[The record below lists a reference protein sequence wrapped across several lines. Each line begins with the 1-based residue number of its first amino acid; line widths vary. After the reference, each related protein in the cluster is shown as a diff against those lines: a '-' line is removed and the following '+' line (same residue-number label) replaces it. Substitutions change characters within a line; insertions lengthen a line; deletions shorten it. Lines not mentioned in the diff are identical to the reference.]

1 MRSFSQGPV
10 LLPLLLLSATLN
22 TPNGDLFHYGFL
34 FGWVRR
40 PRVSNNDIMRIVT
53 ASFSIVFTSENV
65 SLCPLD
71 ECGRSSEASFTENWC
86 LLRDSFLPKCPET
99 LSLRSLN
106 RVMWSRKMWSPPRC
120 SCSLLTFVT
129 LGQWP
134 QLVEINKP
142 GTHLFTLG
150 DTWQARAA
158 QCSSISTR
166 RSEQVADPML
176 SVLSFR
182 VIPPPLTCPSLP
194 AALPPDLYQMP
205 MLCFVN
211 ITSHQHFSKL
221 P

>member
-1 MRSFSQGPV
+1 MWSFSQGPV
-10 LLPLLLLSATLN
+10 LLLLLLLSATVD
-22 TPNGDLFHYGFL
+22 TPNGDVFHYGFL
-34 FGWVRR
+34 SGWALR
-40 PRVSNNDIMRIVT
+40 PRVSNNDIIRIVT
-53 ASFSIVFTSENV
+53 ASFSIFFTSENV

-99 LSLRSLN
+99 LSRRSLN

-120 SCSLLTFVT
+120 SCSLLTSVT
-129 LGQWP
+129 PGQWP
-134 QLVEINKP
+134 RLVEINKP
-142 GTHLFTLG
+142 GTYLFTLG

-158 QCSSISTR
+158 PGSSISSR
-166 RSEQVADPML
+166 RSEQVVDSML

-182 VIPPPLTCPSLP
+182 DIPPPLTCPSLP
-194 AALPPDLYQMP
+194 AALTPDLYQIP
-205 MLCFVN
+205 MLRFVT